1 MEAQELPTSNKDQTN
16 IADLHFSNT
25 AGAGTGTA
33 IDADPFSTAWVNPD
47 PV

>member
-1 MEAQELPTSNKDQTN
+1 MEAKELPTSNKDKTY

-25 AGAGTGTA
+25 AGAGTA